1 MHSHYKVFSESN
13 TPFCLAWFSFYCI
26 SWGDIVSAAIVGAAD
41 PFFEQ
46 RMVHRREWIFYHSH
60 HWEEGGEAQEKV
72 GGVIET
78 AACHSETHVER
89 GEWVVVVVG

>member
-1 MHSHYKVFSESN
+1 M
-13 TPFCLAWFSFYCI
+13 
-26 SWGDIVSAAIVGAAD
+26 SAAIVGAAD

-46 RMVHRREWIFYHSH
+46 RVVQRREWDSQHSH
-60 HWEEGGEAQEKV
+60 HWEEDCEAQEKV
-72 GGVIET
+72 GEVIET